1 MSLCLQ
7 CYVQKAGRSKRWSI
21 ILGMR
26 QEKAKCII
34 TISWMLGKQALWPK
48 NVCSVKF
55 KTNNSLCILY
65 IIHCSYFAPILD
77 SVFEVL

>member
-21 ILGMR
+21 SLGMR
-26 QEKAKCII
+26 QEKVKRII
-34 TISWMLGKQALWPK
+34 TISWMLSKQALWQN

-55 KTNNSLCILY
+55 MTNNYAFY
-65 IIHCSYFAPILD
+65 IIHCSYLAPILD
-77 SVFEVL
+77 SIFEVL